1 MAGSIVVTTSSLG
14 AKVAKYSVVWTSD
27 TLGAVNGN
35 TFAMKPG
42 TIVTV
47 EFIPGT
53 GGSQPTDLYDVDLE
67 DAENI
72 PIFDNGGGT
81 SVGANLSN
89 TIGSHALPMHGLS
102 TFQLF
107 RRWHHGGDVELLVT
121 NAGNAKS
128 GTVNIFVADGVL

>member
-1 MAGSIVVTTSSLG
+1 MAGSIVVTTTDSG
-14 AKVAKYSVVWTSD
+14 AKVTKYSVVWTSD
-27 TLGAVNGN
+27 AAGAVSGN
-35 TFAMKPG
+35 SFAMKSG

-53 GGSQPTDLYDVDLE
+53 GGSQPSDLYDVDLE

-81 SVGANLSN
+81 SVGSNLSN
-89 TIGSHALPMHGLS
+89 VNGSHALPMHGLS

-107 RRWHHGGDVELLVT
+107 RRWHHGGDVELLVS

-128 GTVNIFVADGVL
+128 GTVNIFVSDGVL

>member
-1 MAGSIVVTTSSLG
+1 MAGSIVVTTSDIGS
-14 AKVAKYSVVWTSD
+14 KVTKYSVAWTSD
-27 TLGAVNGN
+27 AAGAVSGN
-35 TFAMKPG
+35 AFPMKTG
-42 TIVTV
+42 TIITV
-47 EFIPGT
+47 EFVPGA
-53 GGSQPTDLYDVDLE
+53 GGSQPSDLYDVDLE

-81 SVGANLSN
+81 SIGANLSN
-89 TIGSHALPMHGLS
+89 AVGSHALPMHGLS